1 MADTTPGLS
10 EQTSS
15 GALFRG
21 APARLP
27 PEERPGEDPGEHKE
41 ESAAADALTQARALG
56 TELAGALH
64 DSAAAL
70 LDEQKTRA
78 ANEIATL
85 GEVLHRSVQSLDRSG
100 GALDRRGGEN
110 AIRYAADAARHISQF
125 ADRLRRRPLG
135 ELTGDIEDFA
145 RRMPIVF
152 IVSAIGVGLIAGRL
166 LVSSASRPAEQQS
179 TQPSAPG
186 PASADEKPP
195 ADTRRDCREIGEIAS
210 RSAKSGA
217 AAFARENG

>member
-21 APARLP
+21 APGRLP
-27 PEERPGEDPGEHKE
+27 PGERPGENPGERPGENPGEHKDE
-41 ESAAADALTQARALG
+41 PAAADALAQAKVLG

-85 GEVLHRSVQSLDRSG
+85 GEVLHRSVQSLDRRG

-125 ADRLRRRPLG
+125 ADRLRHRPLG

-145 RRMPIVF
+145 RRVPIAF

-166 LVSSASRPAEQQS
+166 LVSSASRPAEQQT

-195 ADTRRDCREIGEIAS
+195 ADTRRDYREVGEIAS
-210 RSAKSGA
+210 RS
-217 AAFARENG
+217 